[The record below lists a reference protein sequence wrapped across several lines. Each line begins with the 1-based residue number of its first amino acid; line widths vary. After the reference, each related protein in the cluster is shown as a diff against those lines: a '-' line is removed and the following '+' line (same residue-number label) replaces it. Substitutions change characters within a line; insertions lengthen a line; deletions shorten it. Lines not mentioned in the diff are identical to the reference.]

1 MKIEG
6 RRRRGWQRMRCLAGI
21 TNSMD
26 MSLSKFQETVK
37 DREVWCAAVHGV
49 TNSWTWPSDWT
60 ITTHPTNIHEA
71 SAICYVTVLSR
82 ESRLF
87 WNISWMGKTG
97 NKKKTPDIISGHPL
111 CAAKKKIHSMMW
123 ETADHSTYRD
133 SDSGGWGWGPGT
145 CIVNQKVRDSAVPG
159 SGWLF

>member
-97 NKKKTPDIISGHPL
+97 NKQTKKKTQISFQVILYVQQRRKYTAWCERQQTIPPTE
-111 CAAKKKIHSMMW
+111 IH
-123 ETADHSTYRD
+123 TLVAGGGVQAPALLTRR
-133 SDSGGWGWGPGT
+133 SG
-145 CIVNQKVRDSAVPG
+145 I
-159 SGWLF
+159 LL